1 MDKAITAVNRDQQA
15 VNDEIHELENA
26 NKDYENQNAQLE
38 RDHEKCQAHLQNLMR
53 HNAFIQEELE
63 KYLREDE
70 QIMAVIR
77 KKRILPTSGELMNM
91 RESRK
96 NTDRTYVWFYYILL
110 TYVKLF
116 NDDNARCRL

>member
-1 MDKAITAVNRDQQA
+1 
-15 VNDEIHELENA
+15 
-26 NKDYENQNAQLE
+26 
-38 RDHEKCQAHLQNLMR
+38 MR

-77 KKRILPTSGELMNM
+77 KKRILPTSGELINM

-110 TYVKLF
+110 LSYGKKF
-116 NDDNARCRL
+116 NDDNADCRLFN